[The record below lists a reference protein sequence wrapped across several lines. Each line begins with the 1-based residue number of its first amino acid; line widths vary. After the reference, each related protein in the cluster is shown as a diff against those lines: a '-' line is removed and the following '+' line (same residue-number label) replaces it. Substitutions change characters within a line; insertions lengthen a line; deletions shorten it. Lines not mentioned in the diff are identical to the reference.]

1 MINPL
6 QPRNQESTVSRC
18 EGPVSLAFS
27 LSIYRAVP
35 TGQDNGNNKTHL
47 IFTFRFGIPNLN
59 HSIRAE
65 TQKHHWQTDFR
76 IAFRKDKNLRDLLVR
91 AKLPPVGVRRHP
103 NYSEPKLQQK
113 PTTTSSL
120 HKQIYNLEDKRRCLR
135 CVSLEYTSKF
145 IMSKGCRKIT
155 NREIIHCHQKHNQY
169 VIRCFLCNT
178 WDQHKEFITPH
189 NLIENFRKHGYSLNK
204 EEHSHDRRPADIQI
218 FPVWS
223 VNYITIGCN
232 KCNFKKMGKIDRMPE
247 TIEEEITAA
256 TNSLKSAIFGTQTT
270 VEGRKCNKCQACKK
284 NGNQTIITS
293 KQNFNAKIQK
303 FNCKEEGIIYAIKC
317 NTCSQLYIGQSGRNL
332 TTRIGE
338 HIRDITKQKSNSSV
352 AAHFNKHAYAKL
364 NFECQILEYEKD
376 KFTRLIKEG
385 IWIDLLKTTFPEG
398 LNAPCEGHYKVSNIS
413 ISNYRHF
420 QHDKSCRPTINTTL
434 A

>member
-1 MINPL
+1 MHKRGHDI
-6 QPRNQESTVSRC
+6 QESEKQIQKVDR
-18 EGPVSLAFS
+18 LNRQD
-27 LSIYRAVP
+27 LILNRAVP

-47 IFTFRFGIPNLN
+47 IVTFRFGIPNLN

-65 TQKHHWQTDFR
+65 MQKHHWQTDFR

-113 PTTTSSL
+113 TTTTSSL
-120 HKQIYNLEDKRRCLR
+120 HKQIYNLEDKRCLR

-145 IMSKGCRKIT
+145 IMSKGCPKIT

-232 KCNFKKMGKIDRMPE
+232 KCNFKKWVKS
-247 TIEEEITAA
+247 TA
-256 TNSLKSAIFGTQTT
+256 
-270 VEGRKCNKCQACKK
+270 CP
-284 NGNQTIITS
+284 
-293 KQNFNAKIQK
+293 KQ
-303 FNCKEEGIIYAIKC
+303 
-317 NTCSQLYIGQSGRNL
+317 
-332 TTRIGE
+332 
-338 HIRDITKQKSNSSV
+338 
-352 AAHFNKHAYAKL
+352 
-364 NFECQILEYEKD
+364 
-376 KFTRLIKEG
+376 
-385 IWIDLLKTTFPEG
+385 
-398 LNAPCEGHYKVSNIS
+398 
-413 ISNYRHF
+413 
-420 QHDKSCRPTINTTL
+420 
-434 A
+434 